1 MSKQFIQVS
10 NDFDD
15 PKFHGLSS
23 NALLLYGRFYSLA
36 DLKKETPAYA
46 SNKYLSEKTGWSE
59 RTVSRVVDELKDWN
73 LITTNYVK
81 HGLTKTTRYV
91 MPLSL
96 EGASNPKQLTNITQA
111 VDTNVV
117 AVDINVE
124 AVDKNC
130 SKQLSPVS
138 TIIDKE
144 INNTI
149 NKIIVTT
156 FDVDKDLLFDI
167 KQYWRRGLL
176 NEELLA
182 TLSSVEQN
190 KLHDLIKERVRESV
204 KAPINIVIESKLWK
218 GNAYNK
224 WIKNNKPKPIVTP
237 YEDMLG
243 EARL

>member
-1 MSKQFIQVS
+1 MNKQFIQVS

-59 RTVSRVVDELKDWN
+59 RTISRVVDELKDWN

-149 NKIIVTT
+149 NKII
-156 FDVDKDLLFDI
+156 DKVI
-167 KQYWRRGLL
+167 ATHCNR
-176 NEELLA
+176 NE
-182 TLSSVEQN
+182 TL
-190 KLHDLIKERVRESV
+190 ER
-204 KAPINIVIESKLWK
+204 
-218 GNAYNK
+218 
-224 WIKNNKPKPIVTP
+224 
-237 YEDMLG
+237 
-243 EARL
+243 

>member
-1 MSKQFIQVS
+1 MGKQFIQVS

-36 DLKKETPAYA
+36 DLKKKTPAYA

-59 RTVSRVVDELKDWN
+59 RTVSRVVDELEDWN
-73 LITTNYVK
+73 LITTNCVK

-96 EGASNPKQLTNITQA
+96 EGASNPKQLTSSAKA

-130 SKQLSPVS
+130 SKQLTPVS
-138 TIIDKE
+138 TIIDNK

-149 NKIIVTT
+149 NNIIVTT
-156 FDVDKDLLFDI
+156 FDVDEDLLDRINFDWKGYSI
-167 KQYWRRGLL
+167 K
-176 NEELLA
+176 EESIN
-182 TLSSVEQN
+182 TLSPVEQK
-190 KLHDLIKERVRESV
+190 KLFNWLEENLHSKPKPSIKT
-204 KAPINIVIESKLWK
+204 VIESKLWK

-237 YEDMLG
+237 YEDMMG